1 MGYSNGTGTQ
11 DTPQAFLN
19 QAVTGA
25 KTKWVEHKNK
35 TVLQQLINKIMENQM
50 EKVPKMVHM

>member
-25 KTKWVEHKNK
+25 KTKWVELKNK
-35 TVLQQLINKIMENQM
+35 QFYNSLLIR
-50 EKVPKMVHM
+50 